1 MTDPYSS
8 LGETLAAAAARRQDN
23 DGHAPRSLR
32 AWLAHRLNAAVIAV
46 ALVLGGGAIA
56 VAATGLLNGSPV
68 KDPAGTPT
76 PTSGSGVPVA
86 RGGSQLAAI
95 TADPEGGLP
104 WAIQLV
110 HTTRG
115 ELCVQIGRVH
125 DGQIGQLGID
135 GAFHDDGRFHPLAP
149 DVLPEYGG
157 GYADISCALPGE
169 IVMGS
174 QPTQDRNA
182 EWMVGSR
189 KAKPARD
196 LRAISFGVLGP
207 HAVSV
212 TYRTS
217 TGAGTGTIPV
227 SPHTGAYMI
236 VQPIGPVVPPIML
249 GGFSG
254 GFVSGDEVSG
264 EPGPARFDMVR
275 TVTFRFGAL
284 VCSIGEIPPAGKRC
298 PAPPPPPPQR
308 LFQSPSRS
316 LHLPVHVTAVTQP
329 PASCR
334 AAFLLIP
341 CYRAQVEF
349 KAPYAITSA
358 GSEYEV
364 EAGSTCKNARPSG
377 WPLNANVARDQT
389 VRTVSTGLFNCT
401 SIDEFQVRYM
411 NASRRFAGSLTRH
424 GHESVIVGA
433 GFIGKPTRGDSLP
446 LVRPVRVVRERPRRH

>member
-1 MTDPYSS
+1 MIDPYSS
-8 LGETLAAAAARRQDN
+8 LGETLTAAARRRQEN
-23 DGHAPRSLR
+23 DGDGAPRSLR
-32 AWLAHRLNAAVIAV
+32 GWLARRLNAAVIAV

-56 VAATGLLNGSPV
+56 VAATGLLNGTPV
-68 KDPAGTPT
+68 RDPAGIPT
-76 PTSGSGVPVA
+76 PSSGSGVPVA
-86 RGGSQLAAI
+86 GGGSQLAAI

-169 IVMGS
+169 TIMGS

-182 EWMVGSR
+182 EWMVGQR
-189 KAKPARD
+189 LAKPARD

-212 TYRTS
+212 TYHTS
-217 TGAGTGTIPV
+217 TGTHTVPV
-227 SPHTGAYMI
+227 SPGTGAYMI
-236 VQPIGPVVPPIML
+236 VRPIGPVVPPIML

-264 EPGPARFDMVR
+264 EPGPERFDMVR
-275 TVTFRFGAL
+275 TVTFRFGAR
-284 VCSIGEIPPAGKRC
+284 VCSIGSIPPGAKRC
-298 PAPPPPPPQR
+298 PAPPPPPRSAFAP
-308 LFQSPSRS
+308 PTRS
-316 LHLPVHVTAVTQP
+316 LHLPVHVTAVAQSQ
-329 PASCR
+329 ARCR

-364 EAGSTCKNARPSG
+364 EAGSTCKSARPGG
-377 WPLNANVARDQT
+377 WPLNEDVGRDQT
-389 VRTVSTGLFNCT
+389 VRTVSLGLFNCT
-401 SIDEFQVRYM
+401 SIDEFQVRYV
-411 NASRRFAGSLTRH
+411 NSRRFFGRPTGD
-424 GHESVIVGA
+424 GHKPVIVGTA
-433 GFIGKPTRGDSLP
+433 FLGKPSGAIPLP
-446 LVRPVRVVRERPRRH
+446 LIRPVRVIRARPRRH

>member
-1 MTDPYSS
+1 MTDPYSF
-8 LGETLAAAAARRQDN
+8 LGETLTAAARRLQDN
-23 DGHAPRSLR
+23 GAGAPRSVR
-32 AWLAHRLNAAVIAV
+32 AWLARRLNAAAIAV
-46 ALVLGGGAIA
+46 TLVLGGGAIA

-76 PTSGSGVPVA
+76 PSSGSGVPVA
-86 RGGSQLAAI
+86 LGGSQLAAL

-149 DVLPEYGG
+149 DILPEYGG
-157 GYADISCALPGE
+157 GYADISCILPGE
-169 IVMGS
+169 TLMGS

-182 EWMVGSR
+182 EWMVGPR
-189 KAKPARD
+189 EAKPARD
-196 LRAISFGVLGP
+196 LRAIAFGVLGP

-212 TYRTS
+212 SYRTS
-217 TGAGTGTIPV
+217 TGSGTRTVPV
-227 SPHTGAYMI
+227 SQGTGAYMI
-236 VQPIGPVVPPIML
+236 VQPIGRLVPPIRL

-254 GFVSGDEVSG
+254 GFISGDTVSG
-264 EPGPARFDMVR
+264 EPGPEQLDTVR

-284 VCSIGEIPPAGKRC
+284 VCSIGSVPPGGKRC
-298 PAPPPPPPQR
+298 PAPSPPPHSAFGPPT
-308 LFQSPSRS
+308 RS
-316 LHLPVHVTAVTQP
+316 LHQPVHVTAVTQSR
-329 PASCR
+329 ASCR

-341 CYRAQVEF
+341 CYRAEVEF

-377 WPLNANVARDQT
+377 WPLNENVARDQT
-389 VRTVSTGLFNCT
+389 VRTFSLGLFNCT
-401 SIDEFQVRYM
+401 SADEFQVRYM
-411 NASRRFAGSLTRH
+411 NLSRRFQGSSTRH

-433 GFIGKPTRGDSLP
+433 GFIGKPSRGESLP
-446 LVRPVRVVRERPRRH
+446 LVRPVRVIRARPRRH

>member
-1 MTDPYSS
+1 MIDPYSA
-8 LGETLAAAAARRQDN
+8 LGETLAAAARRRQD
-23 DGHAPRSLR
+23 DSQRAPRSVR

-68 KDPAGTPT
+68 GDPAGTPT

-86 RGGSQLAAI
+86 AGGSQLAAI

-157 GYADISCALPGE
+157 GYADISCVLPGE
-169 IVMGS
+169 MVMGT

-189 KAKPARD
+189 TAKPARD
-196 LRAISFGVLGP
+196 LRAVAFGVLGP

-212 TYRTS
+212 TYRTP
-217 TGAGTGTIPV
+217 TGTRTVPV
-227 SPHTGAYMI
+227 SPGTGAYMI
-236 VQPIGPVVPPIML
+236 VQPIGPVVPPITL

-254 GFVSGDEVSG
+254 GFIAGDRVSG
-264 EPGPARFDMVR
+264 EPGPERFDMVR
-275 TVTFRFGAL
+275 TVTFRFGARI
-284 VCSIGEIPPAGKRC
+284 CSIGSIPAGGKRC
-298 PAPPPPPPQR
+298 PAPPPLPQSAFRPPT
-308 LFQSPSRS
+308 RS
-316 LHLPVHVTAVTQP
+316 LHQPVRATAVTQP
-329 PASCR
+329 PAKCR

-341 CYRAQVEF
+341 CYKAQVEF

-358 GSEYEV
+358 GSEYEI
-364 EAGSTCKNARPSG
+364 EAGSTCKNARPNG
-377 WPLNANVARDQT
+377 WSLNEDVARGQT
-389 VRTVSTGLFNCT
+389 VRTVSSGLFNCT
-401 SIDEFQVRYM
+401 SLDEFQVRYM
-411 NASRRFAGSLTRH
+411 NVSRRFAASSTGQR
-424 GHESVIVGA
+424 HESVIVGA
-433 GFIGKPTRGDSLP
+433 GFIGKPTRGESLP
-446 LVRPVRVVRERPRRH
+446 LVRPVRVARARPRRH

>member
-1 MTDPYSS
+1 MTDPYST
-8 LGETLAAAAARRQDN
+8 LGEALTAAARRRHDN
-23 DGHAPRSLR
+23 NSDHPPRSLR
-32 AWLAHRLNAAVIAV
+32 TWLARRLNAAAIAV
-46 ALVLGGGAIA
+46 MLVLGGGAIA

-86 RGGSQLAAI
+86 AGGSQLAAI

-169 IVMGS
+169 TIMGS

-182 EWMVGSR
+182 EWMVGPR
-189 KAKPARD
+189 KAKPAQD

-212 TYRTS
+212 TYHTS
-217 TGAGTGTIPV
+217 AGTHTVPV
-227 SPHTGAYMI
+227 SPGTGAYMI
-236 VQPIGPVVPPIML
+236 VQPIGPVVPPITL

-254 GFVSGDEVSG
+254 GFISGDEVSG
-264 EPGPARFDMVR
+264 EPGPERFDMVR
-275 TVTFRFGAL
+275 TVTFRFGAM
-284 VCSIGEIPPAGKRC
+284 VCSIGSIPPGGKRC
-298 PAPPPPPPQR
+298 PTPAPLPQR
-308 LFQSPSRS
+308 LFRAPTRS
-316 LHLPVHVTAVTQP
+316 LRLPVHVTAVAQL

-358 GSEYEV
+358 GSEYGV

-377 WPLNANVARDQT
+377 WPLNKDVARHET
-389 VRTVSTGLFNCT
+389 VRTVSLGLFSCT
-401 SIDEFQVRYM
+401 SLDEFQVRYR
-411 NASRRFAGSLTRH
+411 NVSSHFAGSSIGH

-433 GFIGKPTRGDSLP
+433 GFIGTPARGESLP

>member
-1 MTDPYSS
+1 MIDPYSS
-8 LGETLAAAAARRQDN
+8 LGETLTAAARRRQGN
-23 DGHAPRSLR
+23 DDARAPRRLR
-32 AWLAHRLNAAVIAV
+32 GWLARRLNAAVIAV

-68 KDPAGTPT
+68 RDPAGTPT
-76 PTSGSGVPVA
+76 PSSGSGVPVA
-86 RGGSQLAAI
+86 VGGSQLAAI

-169 IVMGS
+169 TIMGS

-182 EWMVGSR
+182 EWMVGPR
-189 KAKPARD
+189 TAKPARD

-212 TYRTS
+212 TYRTR
-217 TGAGTGTIPV
+217 TGSRTVPV
-227 SPHTGAYMI
+227 SPGTGAYMI
-236 VQPIGPVVPPIML
+236 VRPIGPVVPPIML

-254 GFVSGDEVSG
+254 GYVSGDEVSG
-264 EPGPARFDMVR
+264 EPGPERFDMVR
-275 TVTFRFGAL
+275 TVTFRFGAR
-284 VCSIGEIPPAGKRC
+284 VCSIGSIPPGAKRC
-298 PAPPPPPPQR
+298 PVPPPPPQSA
-308 LFQSPSRS
+308 FGPPTRS
-316 LHLPVHVTAVTQP
+316 LRLPVHATAVTQLQ
-329 PASCR
+329 ASCR

-341 CYRAQVEF
+341 CYRAEVEF

-364 EAGSTCKNARPSG
+364 QAGSTCRSARPNG
-377 WPLNANVARDQT
+377 WSLNEDVARDQT
-389 VRTVSTGLFNCT
+389 VRTLSSGLFNCT

-411 NASRRFAGSLTRH
+411 NVSRRFAGSSTGH
-424 GHESVIVGA
+424 GNESVIVGT
-433 GFIGKPTRGDSLP
+433 GFIGKPARGESLP
-446 LVRPVRVVRERPRRH
+446 LIRPVRVIRVRSRRH

>member
-1 MTDPYSS
+1 MTDPYSF
-8 LGETLAAAAARRQDN
+8 LGETLTAAARRREDHG
-23 DGHAPRSLR
+23 DGPRRSLR
-32 AWLAHRLNAAVIAV
+32 AWLAGRLNAAVIAV

-56 VAATGLLNGSPV
+56 AAATGLLNGSPV
-68 KDPAGTPT
+68 RDPAGTPT

-86 RGGSQLAAI
+86 AGGSQLAAI

-125 DGQIGQLGID
+125 GGQIGQLGID

-157 GYADISCALPGE
+157 GYADISCVLPGE
-169 IVMGS
+169 MVMGS

-182 EWMVGSR
+182 EWMVGQR
-189 KAKPARD
+189 LAKPARD

-212 TYRTS
+212 SYRTS
-217 TGAGTGTIPV
+217 TGVGTRTVPV
-227 SPHTGAYMI
+227 SPGTGAYMI
-236 VQPIGPVVPPIML
+236 VQPIGPVVPPITL

-254 GFVSGDEVSG
+254 GFISGDEVSG
-264 EPGPARFDMVR
+264 EPDPERFGMVR
-275 TVTFRFGAL
+275 TVTFRFGDM
-284 VCSIGEIPPAGKRC
+284 VCSIGNIPPAGKRC
-298 PAPPPPPPQR
+298 PTPAPLPQR
-308 LFQSPSRS
+308 LFRAPTRS
-316 LHLPVHVTAVTQP
+316 LRLPVHVTAVAQSS
-329 PASCR
+329 ASCR

-377 WPLNANVARDQT
+377 WPLNKDVARDQT
-389 VRTVSTGLFNCT
+389 VRTLSTGLFNCT
-401 SIDEFQVRYM
+401 SLDEFQVRYM
-411 NASRRFAGSLTRH
+411 NQSRRFAGSSIGH

-433 GFIGKPTRGDSLP
+433 GFIGKPARGESLP
-446 LVRPVRVVRERPRRH
+446 LVHPVRVVRERPRRH

>member
-1 MTDPYSS
+1 MNDPYSL
-8 LGETLAAAAARRQDN
+8 LGQTLTAAARRQQDH
-23 DGHAPRSLR
+23 GRARWSVR
-32 AWLAHRLNAAVIAV
+32 AWLARRLNAAVIAG

-68 KDPAGTPT
+68 RDPAGTPT
-76 PTSGSGVPVA
+76 PSSGSGVPVA
-86 RGGSQLAAI
+86 PGGSHLAAL

-135 GAFHDDGRFHPLAP
+135 GAFNDDGRFHPLAP

-169 IVMGS
+169 TIMGS

-182 EWMVGSR
+182 EWMVGPR
-189 KAKPARD
+189 KTKPARD
-196 LRAISFGVLGP
+196 LRAVSFGVLGP

-217 TGAGTGTIPV
+217 TGTHTLPV
-227 SPHTGAYMI
+227 ESGTGAYMI
-236 VQPIGPVVPPIML
+236 VQPIGPVVPPIVL

-254 GFVSGDEVSG
+254 GFISGDEVGG
-264 EPGPARFDMVR
+264 EPGPERFDMVR

-284 VCSIGEIPPAGKRC
+284 ICSIGTIPVGAKRC
-298 PAPPPPPPQR
+298 PAPPPPPRSAFEAPT
-308 LFQSPSRS
+308 RS
-316 LHLPVHVTAVTQP
+316 LHQPVHVTAVTQSH
-329 PASCR
+329 ASCR

-341 CYRAQVEF
+341 CYRAEVEF

-364 EAGSTCKNARPSG
+364 EAGSTCKNAIPNG
-377 WPLNANVARDQT
+377 WPLNDDVALGQT
-389 VRTVSTGLFNCT
+389 VRTVSLGLFNCT
-401 SIDEFQVRYM
+401 SIDEFQVRYID
-411 NASRRFAGSLTRH
+411 SHFFARSTGY
-424 GHESVIVGA
+424 GHEPVIVGT
-433 GFIGKPTRGDSLP
+433 GFLGTPSRGMSLP
-446 LVRPVRVVRERPRRH
+446 LIHGPVRVIRGRALRH

>member
-1 MTDPYSS
+1 
-8 LGETLAAAAARRQDN
+8 
-23 DGHAPRSLR
+23 
-32 AWLAHRLNAAVIAV
+32 V
-46 ALVLGGGAIA
+46 LVLGGGAIA
-56 VAATGLLNGSPV
+56 VAATGLLDGSPV
-68 KDPAGTPT
+68 RDPAGIPT

-86 RGGSQLAAI
+86 PGGSQLAAI

-169 IVMGS
+169 TIMGS

-182 EWMVGSR
+182 EWMVGQRS
-189 KAKPARD
+189 AKPARD

-217 TGAGTGTIPV
+217 SGTHTVPV
-227 SPHTGAYMI
+227 SPGTGAYMI

-254 GFVSGDEVSG
+254 GFISGDKVSG
-264 EPGPARFDMVR
+264 EPGPERFDMVR

-284 VCSIGEIPPAGKRC
+284 VCSIGDIPAAGKRC
-298 PAPPPPPPQR
+298 PTPSPPPQR
-308 LFQSPSRS
+308 LLESPTRS
-316 LHLPVHVTAVTQP
+316 LHLPVHATAVAQS

-364 EAGSTCKNARPSG
+364 QAGSTCESARPNG
-377 WPLNANVARDQT
+377 WSLNEDVASHQT
-389 VRTVSTGLFNCT
+389 VRTLSSGLFNCT
-401 SIDEFQVRYM
+401 SVDEFQVRYM
-411 NASRRFAGSLTRH
+411 NTSRRFAQSPTSH

-433 GFIGKPTRGDSLP
+433 GFIGNPTRGERLP
-446 LVRPVRVVRERPRRH
+446 LVRPVRVIRARARRH

>member
-1 MTDPYSS
+1 MTDPYSF
-8 LGETLAAAAARRQDN
+8 LGETLTAAARRRQAN
-23 DGHAPRSLR
+23 AAGAPRSVR
-32 AWLAHRLNAAVIAV
+32 AWLAHRLHAAVIAA
-46 ALVLGGGAIA
+46 ALLLGGGAIA

-68 KDPAGTPT
+68 SEPAGTPT
-76 PTSGSGVPVA
+76 PNSGSGVPVGP
-86 RGGSQLAAI
+86 GGSHLAAL

-104 WAIQLV
+104 WAMQLV

-125 DGQIGQLGID
+125 GGQIGQLGID
-135 GAFHDDGRFHPLAP
+135 GAFHDDGRFHPLPP
-149 DVLPEYGG
+149 DILPEYGG
-157 GYADISCALPGE
+157 GYADISCILPGE
-169 IVMGS
+169 MLMGS

-182 EWMVGSR
+182 EWMVGPR
-189 KAKPARD
+189 KTKPARD

-212 TYRTS
+212 TYRMS
-217 TGAGTGTIPV
+217 TGTHTLPVQTG
-227 SPHTGAYMI
+227 TGAYMI
-236 VQPIGPVVPPIML
+236 VQPIGPVVPPITL

-264 EPGPARFDMVR
+264 EPGPERFDMVR

-284 VCSIGEIPPAGKRC
+284 VCSIGSIPAGTKRC
-298 PAPPPPPPQR
+298 PAPPSPPQR
-308 LFQSPSRS
+308 LFGFPTRS
-316 LHLPVHVTAVTQP
+316 LHRPVHVTAVAQSR
-329 PASCR
+329 ASCR

-341 CYRAQVEF
+341 CYRAEVEF

-364 EAGSTCKNARPSG
+364 EAGSTCKSARPSG
-377 WPLNANVARDQT
+377 WSLNEDVARDQT
-389 VRTVSTGLFNCT
+389 VRTVSSGLFNCT

-411 NASRRFAGSLTRH
+411 NASRRFARSPTGH

-433 GFIGKPTRGDSLP
+433 GFIGTPARGESLP
-446 LVRPVRVVRERPRRH
+446 LVRPVRVIRARPRRH

>member
-1 MTDPYSS
+1 MTDPYSF
-8 LGETLAAAAARRQDN
+8 LGESLTAAARRRRHN
-23 DGHAPRSLR
+23 GDGAPRSVR
-32 AWLAHRLNAAVIAV
+32 AWLARRLNAAVIAV

-86 RGGSQLAAI
+86 AGGSQLAAI

-135 GAFHDDGRFHPLAP
+135 GAFHDDGRFHPLSP

-157 GYADISCALPGE
+157 GYADISCVLPGE
-169 IVMGS
+169 TLMGS

-182 EWMVGSR
+182 EWMVGPR

-212 TYRTS
+212 SYRTS
-217 TGAGTGTIPV
+217 TGAGTRTVPV
-227 SPHTGAYMI
+227 SRGTGAYMI
-236 VQPIGPVVPPIML
+236 VQPIGPVVPPIVL

-254 GFVSGDEVSG
+254 GFISGDEVSG
-264 EPGPARFDMVR
+264 EPGPERFDMVR

-284 VCSIGEIPPAGKRC
+284 VCSIGSIPPGAKRC
-298 PAPPPPPPQR
+298 PTPPPPPQSA
-308 LFQSPSRS
+308 FGPPTRS
-316 LHLPVHVTAVTQP
+316 LHLPVRVKAVAQSQ
-329 PASCR
+329 AKCR

-341 CYRAQVEF
+341 CYRAEVEF

-377 WPLNANVARDQT
+377 WSLNEDVARGQT
-389 VRTVSTGLFNCT
+389 VRTVSSGLFNCT

-411 NASRRFAGSLTRH
+411 NASRRFAGSSTGH
-424 GHESVIVGA
+424 GHESVIIGA
-433 GFIGKPTRGDSLP
+433 GFIGKPARGESLP
-446 LVRPVRVVRERPRRH
+446 LVHPVHVVRARPRRH